1 LALSLCAPTF
11 SLLALGPLCMCS
23 ISTRTHRSRAAGDIL
38 SVCQPPVSKDT
49 GDYLFAKGLYSE
61 GCNAA
66 AAAGLKAAAEPT
78 SGPSL
83 EQDNRHILIIS
94 SIGHKEDLPP
104 GRRRHHHHRADL
116 CARQLML
123 LKILLF
129 LSLGG
134 LFEICMWWASV
145 CVFACK
151 QQKWKKAHRETDS

>member
-1 LALSLCAPTF
+1 
-11 SLLALGPLCMCS
+11 
-23 ISTRTHRSRAAGDIL
+23 
-38 SVCQPPVSKDT
+38 
-49 GDYLFAKGLYSE
+49 LFAKGLYSE
-61 GCNAA
+61 GCNAAAA

-104 GRRRHHHHRADL
+104 GRRRHHHHHRADL
-116 CARQLML
+116 CALQLVL

-134 LFEICMWWASV
+134 LFENFHVVGECVYLHAS
-145 CVFACK
+145 
-151 QQKWKKAHRETDS
+151 S

>member
-1 LALSLCAPTF
+1 
-11 SLLALGPLCMCS
+11 
-23 ISTRTHRSRAAGDIL
+23 
-38 SVCQPPVSKDT
+38 
-49 GDYLFAKGLYSE
+49 LFAKGLYSE
-61 GCNAA
+61 GCNAAA

-104 GRRRHHHHRADL
+104 GRRRRHHHHRADL
-116 CARQLML
+116 CALQLML

-145 CVFACK
+145 CLFACK
-151 QQKWKKAHRETDS
+151 QQTWKKLTERLTHERITEQFGSVVARQKIGSMRSAHTCK